1 MGGVGILIDEKWKRK
16 IESYV
21 YINERIVIVRFKIDR
36 GHLCVI
42 GVYAPEEGRREDTEI
57 FYEEL
62 QKQVNKYNK
71 TDHMLIL
78 GDLNARVGNVPI
90 VNIVGAF
97 GEITLNENGKT
108 LRDFATFNQLK
119 ITNTFFRKK
128 DINKYTW
135 NARGSRSII
144 DYVIANKKMSSQIRD
159 THVFRGNDISSDH
172 FLVTSKVEIW
182 ARWKKQKC
190 STKLQN
196 QNFKFKVHLLQE
208 ESIRNLYQQRLTREL
223 QMVETKD
230 NIEEEWSRLKSA
242 IMKIANEVL
251 GKSKTSNRK
260 RDLKIWNTEIAN
272 SIKEKQDAY
281 KSYLQTRTDEAW
293 EIYKQKI

>member
-1 MGGVGILIDEKWKRK
+1 MFRTWNIRGGFTIKELELIENLKQRNINIAVITETKKKLRGTKDLKNYTLIYSGVEQTQRAVGGVGILIDEKWKRK

-42 GVYAPEEGRREDTEI
+42 GLYAPEEGRREDTEI

-108 LRDFATFNQLK
+108 LRDIATFNQLK

-128 DINKYTW
+128 DIN
-135 NARGSRSII
+135 I
-144 DYVIANKKMSSQIRD
+144 
-159 THVFRGNDISSDH
+159 
-172 FLVTSKVEIW
+172 
-182 ARWKKQKC
+182 
-190 STKLQN
+190 
-196 QNFKFKVHLLQE
+196 
-208 ESIRNLYQQRLTREL
+208 
-223 QMVETKD
+223 
-230 NIEEEWSRLKSA
+230 
-242 IMKIANEVL
+242 L
-251 GKSKTSNRK
+251 GMQG
-260 RDLKIWNTEIAN
+260 A
-272 SIKEKQDAY
+272 QA
-281 KSYLQTRTDEAW
+281 Q
-293 EIYKQKI
+293 